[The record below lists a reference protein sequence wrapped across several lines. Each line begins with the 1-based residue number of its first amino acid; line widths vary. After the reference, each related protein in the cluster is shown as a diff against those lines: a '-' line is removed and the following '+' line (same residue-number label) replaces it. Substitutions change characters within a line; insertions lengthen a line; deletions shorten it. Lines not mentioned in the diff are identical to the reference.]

1 MDWICQ
7 SIILNANKVKIS
19 LNLVTLMSKNMNK
32 FTKQYIG
39 QTNIDNL
46 CFHDM
51 NFYDKNFRDGLVD
64 VLNICKNIFKEHDRY
79 VIGLSKINPRASP
92 IR

>member
-7 SIILNANKVKIS
+7 SITLNANKDKIF

-32 FTKQYIG
+32 FTKQDIV
-39 QTNIDNL
+39 QTNIDNPYS
-46 CFHDM
+46 HDM

-64 VLNICKNIFKEHDRY
+64 ALNICKNIFKEHDRY

>member
-7 SIILNANKVKIS
+7 AITLNANKDKIS

-32 FTKQYIG
+32 FTKQDIG
-39 QTNIDNL
+39 QTNIDNPYS
-46 CFHDM
+46 HDM

-64 VLNICKNIFKEHDRY
+64 ALNICKNIFKEHDRY